1 MKAKHLIM
9 AEDGFSLIELLVA
22 VALLSLVA
30 VTLLQSQSGATK
42 NTAILQEKALALMV
56 AENQIARL
64 TGGALIPNIGNRS
77 GEEDQLGVKFQWQ
90 ENVRL
95 APGGK
100 LLAMEVSVFR
110 EDGVKLAELVGFR
123 RAE

>member
-1 MKAKHLIM
+1 MKIEHLLHPD
-9 AEDGFSLIELLVA
+9 DGFSLIELLVA

-42 NTAILQEKALALMV
+42 NTAVLQEKALALVV

-64 TGGALIPNIGNRS
+64 TGSAIIPNVGNRS
-77 GEEDQLGVKFQWQ
+77 GEEEQFGIKFLWRESVK
-90 ENVRL
+90 L

-100 LLAMEVSVFR
+100 LLSMEVTVLS
-110 EDGVKLAELVGFR
+110 EDGSELMELVGFR